1 MGLLTENNNPY
12 VPPFD
17 HSEVS
22 DHVVTTRGI
31 IMKRSILVW
40 IPRWGIVQSREVK
53 KGSWSMER
61 ICGRRRRS
69 GEVRNDS

>member
-12 VPPFD
+12 VPFQN
-17 HSEVS
+17 SQEES
-22 DHVVTTRGI
+22 DQVVTIKVT
-31 IMKRSILVW
+31 IMRHSILVW

-61 ICGRRRRS
+61 ICGQRRRF

>member
-12 VPPFD
+12 VAIQN
-17 HSEVS
+17 SQEES
-22 DHVVTTRGI
+22 DQVVTIKVT
-31 IMKRSILVW
+31 IMKLSTWDW

-53 KGSWSMER
+53 KGSWSMGI
-61 ICGRRRRS
+61 ICGRRRRF